1 MRCRS
6 LQPIGGN
13 NMAISK
19 AKKRET
25 ARKNDNDNKAIKK
38 AQREEK
44 VKFEARTNK
53 KLYGTS
59 KK

>member
-1 MRCRS
+1 
-6 LQPIGGN
+6 
-13 NMAISK
+13 MAISK